1 MPCRSHD
8 PAVAG
13 SMARAHG
20 KKGWRMER
28 DLTTRSE
35 SAATWL
41 CPECQAPYEAGDRF
55 CSSCGGVLPA
65 ETPHI
70 VTTATTPAVS
80 PAATSVPQQE
90 EKETTF
96 WVLSAAPSSVMLGGV
111 ILMLIA
117 LALLLVG
124 QLEPTGT
131 IVMLSFMLA
140 PLGLLVLAFGV
151 LRAVLRLFGIG
162 RS

>member
-1 MPCRSHD
+1 
-8 PAVAG
+8 
-13 SMARAHG
+13 
-20 KKGWRMER
+20 MER
-28 DLTTRSE
+28 NLTTRSDA
-35 SAATWL
+35 AATRP
-41 CPECQAPYEAGDRF
+41 CPECQAPYEPGDRF
-55 CSSCGGVLPA
+55 CSSCGTVLPA
-65 ETPHI
+65 ETPQAVLTSTTSSA
-70 VTTATTPAVS
+70 VTAIAPA
-80 PAATSVPQQE
+80 PRQE
-90 EKETTF
+90 DKETTF

-140 PLGLLVLAFGV
+140 PLGLLVLAFGL

>member
-1 MPCRSHD
+1 MRGRSHD
-8 PAVAG
+8 PSAAG

-20 KKGWRMER
+20 KKERRMER
-28 DLTTRSE
+28 NLTTRSE
-35 SAATWL
+35 TAATRP
-41 CPECQAPYEAGDRF
+41 CPECQAPYEPGDRF
-55 CSSCGGVLPA
+55 CSSCGAVLPA
-65 ETPHI
+65 TTPPPAAATAAPLSAAAPEIRQDDKETP
-70 VTTATTPAVS
+70 
-80 PAATSVPQQE
+80 
-90 EKETTF
+90 F

-111 ILMLIA
+111 LLMLIA

-131 IVMLSFMLA
+131 LVMISFMLA

-162 RS
+162 RG

>member
-1 MPCRSHD
+1 
-8 PAVAG
+8 
-13 SMARAHG
+13 
-20 KKGWRMER
+20 MER
-28 DLTTRSE
+28 NLATRSDA
-35 SAATWL
+35 AATRL
-41 CPECQAPYEAGDRF
+41 CPECQAPYEPGDRF
-55 CSSCGGVLPA
+55 CSSCGTVLPA
-65 ETPHI
+65 EMPQAVVTAATPSSAPAI
-70 VTTATTPAVS
+70 TPA
-80 PAATSVPQQE
+80 PRQE
-90 EKETTF
+90 DRETTF

-111 ILMLIA
+111 FLLLIA

-140 PLGLLVLAFGV
+140 PLGLLVLALGV

>member
-1 MPCRSHD
+1 
-8 PAVAG
+8 
-13 SMARAHG
+13 
-20 KKGWRMER
+20 MER
-28 DLTTRSE
+28 NLTTRSE
-35 SAATWL
+35 AAATRL
-41 CPECQAPYEAGDRF
+41 CPGCQAPYEPGDRF
-55 CSSCGGVLPA
+55 CSSCGTVLPA
-65 ETPHI
+65 EAPQAVVTAATPT
-70 VTTATTPAVS
+70 TTAAIAPA
-80 PAATSVPQQE
+80 PRQDDRE
-90 EKETTF
+90 NTF

-111 ILMLIA
+111 FLMLIA

>member
-1 MPCRSHD
+1 
-8 PAVAG
+8 
-13 SMARAHG
+13 
-20 KKGWRMER
+20 MER
-28 DLTTRSE
+28 NLTTRSD
-35 SAATWL
+35 ATATRP
-41 CPECQAPYEAGDRF
+41 CPECQAPYEPGDRF
-55 CSSCGGVLPA
+55 CSSCGTVLPA
-65 ETPHI
+65 ETPETM
-70 VTTATTPAVS
+70 VTSSTSSAVTAIAP
-80 PAATSVPQQE
+80 VPRQE
-90 EKETTF
+90 DKETTF

-140 PLGLLVLAFGV
+140 PLGLLVLAFGL
-151 LRAVLRLFGIG
+151 LRAVLRFFGIG

>member
-1 MPCRSHD
+1 
-8 PAVAG
+8 
-13 SMARAHG
+13 
-20 KKGWRMER
+20 MER
-28 DLTTRSE
+28 NLTTRSD
-35 SAATWL
+35 AAVTRL
-41 CPECQAPYEAGDRF
+41 CPGCQAPYESGDRF
-55 CSSCGGVLPA
+55 CSSCGTVLPA
-65 ETPHI
+65 ETPQAV
-70 VTTATTPAVS
+70 VTSAATTDAAITPA
-80 PAATSVPQQE
+80 PRQE
-90 EKETTF
+90 DRETTF

-111 ILMLIA
+111 FLMLIA

-151 LRAVLRLFGIG
+151 LRTVLRLFGVG

>member
-1 MPCRSHD
+1 
-8 PAVAG
+8 
-13 SMARAHG
+13 
-20 KKGWRMER
+20 MER
-28 DLTTRSE
+28 NLTTRSDV
-35 SAATWL
+35 AATRL
-41 CPECQAPYEAGDRF
+41 CPECQAPYEPGDRF
-55 CSSCGGVLPA
+55 CSSCGTVLPA
-65 ETPHI
+65 EMPQAV
-70 VTTATTPAVS
+70 VTSTTSSAVTALIPA
-80 PAATSVPQQE
+80 PRQE
-90 EKETTF
+90 DRETTF
-96 WVLSAAPSSVMLGGV
+96 WVLSAAPGAVMVGGV
-111 ILMLIA
+111 VLMLIA

>member
-1 MPCRSHD
+1 
-8 PAVAG
+8 
-13 SMARAHG
+13 
-20 KKGWRMER
+20 MER
-28 DLTTRSE
+28 NLTTRSE
-35 SAATWL
+35 TAATRP
-41 CPECQAPYEAGDRF
+41 CPECQAPYEPGDRF
-55 CSSCGGVLPA
+55 CSSCGAVLPA
-65 ETPHI
+65 ETLQ
-70 VTTATTPAVS
+70 TTAIAATPAA
-80 PAATSVPQQE
+80 PAALAPAPRRDD
-90 EKETTF
+90 KETTF

>member
-1 MPCRSHD
+1 
-8 PAVAG
+8 
-13 SMARAHG
+13 
-20 KKGWRMER
+20 MER
-28 DLTTRSE
+28 NLTTRSE
-35 SAATWL
+35 TAATRP
-41 CPECQAPYEAGDRF
+41 CPECQAPYEPGDRF
-55 CSSCGGVLPA
+55 CSSCGAVLPA
-65 ETPHI
+65 APQ
-70 VTTATTPAVS
+70 
-80 PAATSVPQQE
+80 TSVPAPAPAISPAHAPAPRQDD
-90 EKETTF
+90 KETTF

-111 ILMLIA
+111 ILMIIA

>member
-1 MPCRSHD
+1 
-8 PAVAG
+8 
-13 SMARAHG
+13 
-20 KKGWRMER
+20 MER
-28 DLTTRSE
+28 NLTTRSDA
-35 SAATWL
+35 AATRL
-41 CPECQAPYEAGDRF
+41 CPGCQAPYEPGDRF
-55 CSSCGGVLPA
+55 CSSCGTVLPA
-65 ETPHI
+65 ETPQA
-70 VTTATTPAVS
+70 VLTTP
-80 PAATSVPQQE
+80 PAATTAVAPAPRQE
-90 EKETTF
+90 DKETTF

-111 ILMLIA
+111 FLMLIA

>member
-1 MPCRSHD
+1 
-8 PAVAG
+8 
-13 SMARAHG
+13 
-20 KKGWRMER
+20 MER
-28 DLTTRSE
+28 NLTTRSD
-35 SAATWL
+35 AAVTRL
-41 CPECQAPYEAGDRF
+41 CPGCQAPYESGDRF
-55 CSSCGGVLPA
+55 CSSCGTVLPA
-65 ETPHI
+65 EAPQTVVTSATP
-70 VTTATTPAVS
+70 VTAAAIAPA
-80 PAATSVPQQE
+80 PRQE
-90 EKETTF
+90 DKETTF

-111 ILMLIA
+111 FLMLIA

-151 LRAVLRLFGIG
+151 LRAVLRLFGVG

>member
-1 MPCRSHD
+1 
-8 PAVAG
+8 
-13 SMARAHG
+13 
-20 KKGWRMER
+20 MER
-28 DLTTRSE
+28 NLTTRSE
-35 SAATWL
+35 TAATRL
-41 CPECQAPYEAGDRF
+41 CPECQAPYEPGDRF
-55 CSSCGGVLPA
+55 CSSCGAVLPA
-65 ETPHI
+65 ETPQTV
-70 VTTATTPAVS
+70 VTAAS
-80 PAATSVPQQE
+80 PAAPAALAPAHRQDD
-90 EKETTF
+90 KETTF

-111 ILMLIA
+111 FLMLIA